1 VREQTTLVEKALAL
15 GELKSTKNRVTRTVD
30 LLAPLAADLRRWR
43 MASGRLDERALV
55 FPPARSAGPWSDNA
69 DRSWRR
75 KRSPRRRCEARA
87 DAPYDLRHSL
97 ASLLI
102 AEGRSVLEVA
112 EQMGHAPTMSLDVYG
127 HVLAELAGQPKR
139 PAADPSL
146 RRAKSVRVQ
155 CARASECESAE
166 TRKPA

>member
-69 DRSWRR
+69 DRSWRC
-75 KRSPRRRCEARA
+75 KRSPPPPPLRSSSRCALRSAALARV
-87 DAPYDLRHSL
+87 PPHR
-97 ASLLI
+97 
-102 AEGRSVLEVA
+102 
-112 EQMGHAPTMSLDVYG
+112 
-127 HVLAELAGQPKR
+127 
-139 PAADPSL
+139 
-146 RRAKSVRVQ
+146 
-155 CARASECESAE
+155 
-166 TRKPA
+166 